1 MVVKNQGVFLEREPV
16 PYDQSHAPMPSCPV
30 HMEETLVSV
39 PRPSIGSVML
49 PKSHSTDSS
58 ITGWGTVMDGRFAR
72 GLWQA
77 QHSSRHING
86 LEMLAVYKA
95 LRSFLPDLSGHHVLI
110 RADNMSVVSYL
121 NHQGGSEVAPS
132 VQTGAPDPPVI
143 QGETVVSQS
152 DVCPRGP
159 ESGSRRPVEAG
170 VEARGIETSPR
181 GGEVDMQEVRPS
193 GSGFVHVS
201 RDDPLSTMVFAHASS
216 PAGVGRH
223 GTDVAEATPVCF
235 SPDRSAPGSSGEGPE
250 RWVYCW

>member
-49 PKSHSTDSS
+49 PKSRSTDSS

-170 VEARGIETSPR
+170 LRP
-181 GGEVDMQEVRPS
+181 GE
-193 GSGFVHVS
+193 
-201 RDDPLSTMVFAHASS
+201 
-216 PAGVGRH
+216 
-223 GTDVAEATPVCF
+223 
-235 SPDRSAPGSSGEGPE
+235 
-250 RWVYCW
+250 

>member
-39 PRPSIGSVML
+39 PSPSIGSVMS
-49 PKSHSTDSS
+49 PKSRLTDSS
-58 ITGWGTVMDGRFAR
+58 LTGWGTVMDGRFAR

-121 NHQGGSEVAPS
+121 NHQGGL
-132 VQTGAPDPPVI
+132 
-143 QGETVVSQS
+143 
-152 DVCPRGP
+152 R
-159 ESGSRRPVEAG
+159 SR
-170 VEARGIETSPR
+170 
-181 GGEVDMQEVRPS
+181 
-193 GSGFVHVS
+193 
-201 RDDPLSTMVFAHASS
+201 PLCRLAHQILL
-216 PAGVGRH
+216 
-223 GTDVAEATPVCF
+223 
-235 SPDRSAPGSSGEGPE
+235 
-250 RWVYCW
+250 